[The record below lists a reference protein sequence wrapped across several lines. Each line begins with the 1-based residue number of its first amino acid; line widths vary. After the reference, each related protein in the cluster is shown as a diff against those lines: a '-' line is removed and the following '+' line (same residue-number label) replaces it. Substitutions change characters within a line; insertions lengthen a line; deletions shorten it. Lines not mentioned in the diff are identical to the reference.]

1 MKCRTVGDIFCSGID
16 KIASERKADTESDK
30 NSSCVKTRNFTM
42 CDNINKERRGWYAG
56 FIGREKILIG
66 LKISYYR
73 RARHMTQI
81 ELADLLNV
89 SSNYLSQVERGC
101 KSLSL
106 DKLLELAVILEVDE
120 KEFLDFSKLP
130 LVV

>member
-1 MKCRTVGDIFCSGID
+1 MPPILLD
-16 KIASERKADTESDK
+16 
-30 NSSCVKTRNFTM
+30 
-42 CDNINKERRGWYAG
+42 
-56 FIGREKILIG
+56 EKKMLIG
-66 LKISYYR
+66 LNIGYYR

-81 ELADLLNV
+81 ELAEVLNI

-106 DKLLELAVILEVDE
+106 DKLLELAAVLEVDE

-130 LVV
+130 MFV

>member
-1 MKCRTVGDIFCSGID
+1 MPPILLD
-16 KIASERKADTESDK
+16 
-30 NSSCVKTRNFTM
+30 
-42 CDNINKERRGWYAG
+42 
-56 FIGREKILIG
+56 EKKMLIG
-66 LKISYYR
+66 LNIGYYR

-81 ELADLLNV
+81 ELAEVLNI

-106 DKLLELAVILEVDE
+106 DKLLELAAVLEIDE

-130 LVV
+130 MFV